1 MERRRRRKE
10 RRNLGS
16 KVVFARVDRE
26 GKPGYRC
33 WVAREWW
40 HEGEER
46 IKKKKKEVGVSGKH
60 ISLIL
65 PLDLAR
71 KLPLAFT
78 AGFLPTVQRADADKW
93 DLKEIRKSRLSC
105 RDKWDLL
112 ICWRK
117 GLTLRI
123 SKGLLARK
131 YLLPLVHVLMVD
143 FWWLFSW

>member
-1 MERRRRRKE
+1 MRERKE
-10 RRNLGS
+10 L
-16 KVVFARVDRE
+16 
-26 GKPGYRC
+26 
-33 WVAREWW
+33 
-40 HEGEER
+40 
-46 IKKKKKEVGVSGKH
+46 KKKKKEVGVSGKH

-112 ICWRK
+112 IC
-117 GLTLRI
+117 
-123 SKGLLARK
+123 
-131 YLLPLVHVLMVD
+131 
-143 FWWLFSW
+143 